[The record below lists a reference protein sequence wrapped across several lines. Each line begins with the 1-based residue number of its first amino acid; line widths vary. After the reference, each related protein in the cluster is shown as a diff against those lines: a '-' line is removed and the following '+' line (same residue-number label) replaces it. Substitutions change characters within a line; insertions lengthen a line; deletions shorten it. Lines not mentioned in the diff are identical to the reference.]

1 MFKQIIINL
10 QHAHQFGVIPQEL
23 DDNEASKIT
32 VIDVMEYIPF
42 NDIPV
47 VIEALVKKL
56 AHNGELLLVF
66 NSIDN
71 VVTTLNNSD
80 INIATI
86 NQIIFGQT
94 VINNTTIHKVSAL
107 TVDYIKEILL
117 KLGLTNILI
126 NFDGIK
132 VKING
137 TRP

>member
-107 TVDYIKEILL
+107 TVDYVKEILL